1 MLSLTCRR
9 KRRCVLRRELLLPL
23 AVLALGLAAAGGFF
37 AASAA
42 LSEGHV
48 KKSARV
54 EAVPR
59 EPEIEAPGLGRAF
72 VGLLLSEEPDG
83 GGVRITQV
91 ISGSPADD
99 AGLKKGD
106 IITAVDG
113 RSVNGVDD
121 VRSALENKSPGDR
134 VTFSVRRD
142 GQEEEVAVT
151 LGRRAE
157 ALPQPL
163 LPGQMAQ
170 PYLGVRLAD
179 ITPEIQKELGLARD
193 HGVAIVEVDT
203 EGPAQKAGL
212 RRGDVILMIGS
223 QQVSSATEAR
233 DAILDHDPGD
243 SVSVR
248 VQRGSDELSIEVE
261 LDTRPGISPEA
272 NPPSEGGPLMP
283 MVPGQG
289 PFRGQP
295 QVPQAIIPFA
305 NGY

>member
-1 MLSLTCRR
+1 LIWRA
-9 KRRCVLRRELLLPL
+9 KEEVGVLRRELLLPL

-42 LSEGHV
+42 LSEGHG
-48 KKSARV
+48 KESTRV
-54 EAVPR
+54 QAVPR
-59 EPEIEAPGLGRAF
+59 EPEIEAPGPGRAF
-72 VGLLLSEEPDG
+72 VGILLVEEPNG

-99 AGLKKGD
+99 AGLKKD
-106 IITAVDG
+106 DVITAVDG
-113 RSVNGVDD
+113 RSVETVAD
-121 VRSALENKSPGDR
+121 VQSALENRSPGDK

-142 GQEEEVAVT
+142 DHEEEIAVA

-157 ALPQPL
+157 ALPVQPA
-163 LPGQMAQ
+163 LPDHMAQ

-223 QQVSSATEAR
+223 QPVETTEEATNAV
-233 DAILDHDPGD
+233 LDHEPGD

-248 VQRGSDELSIEVE
+248 VQRGGDEMTIQVE
-261 LDTRPGISPEA
+261 LGSRTGP
-272 NPPSEGGPLMP
+272 GPLMP
-283 MVPGQG
+283 TVPEQG
-289 PFRGQP
+289 PFRQQP
-295 QVPQAIIPFA
+295 GVPQRIIPYS
-305 NGY
+305 NTY

>member
-1 MLSLTCRR
+1 MR
-9 KRRCVLRRELLLPL
+9 KELLLPL

-42 LSEGHV
+42 LGEGHV
-48 KKSARV
+48 KRSVRV
-54 EAVPR
+54 EVVPR
-59 EPEIEAPGLGRAF
+59 EPQIEAPGLGRAF
-72 VGLLLSEEPDG
+72 VGLVLVEEPDG
-83 GGVRITQV
+83 GGVRVTQV

-99 AGLKKGD
+99 AGLRKGD
-106 IITAVDG
+106 VITDVDG
-113 RSVNGVDD
+113 RSVTSVDD

-142 GQEEEVAVT
+142 GQDEEVTVT

-157 ALPQPL
+157 ALPEQPL
-163 LPGQMAQ
+163 LPGHMAQ

-179 ITPEIQKELGLARD
+179 ITPEMQKELGLARD

-212 RRGDVILMIGS
+212 RRGDVILMIGT
-223 QQVSSATEAR
+223 QQVETAEEAR
-233 DAILDHDPGD
+233 NAILDHDPGD

-248 VQRGSDELSIEVE
+248 VQRGSDELSIQVE
-261 LDTRPGISPEA
+261 LGNRPGM
-272 NPPSEGGPLMP
+272 GPLMP

-289 PFRGQP
+289 LYRGQP

>member
-1 MLSLTCRR
+1 
-9 KRRCVLRRELLLPL
+9 LRRELFLPL

-48 KKSARV
+48 KKSVRV
-54 EAVPR
+54 EVVPR

-72 VGLLLSEEPDG
+72 VGLVLVEEPDG

-99 AGLKKGD
+99 AGLKKD
-106 IITAVDG
+106 DVITAVDG
-113 RSVNGVDD
+113 RSVKSVDD
-121 VRSALENKSPGDR
+121 VQSALENKSPGDR

-142 GQEEEVAVT
+142 GQDEEVAVT

-157 ALPQPL
+157 ALPVQPV
-163 LPGQMAQ
+163 LPGHMAQ

-212 RRGDVILMIGS
+212 RRGDVILTIGS
-223 QQVSSATEAR
+223 QQVETAEEAR
-233 DAILDHDPGD
+233 NAILDHDPGD

-248 VQRGSDELSIEVE
+248 VQRGSDELSIQVE
-261 LDTRPGISPEA
+261 LGTRPGISPEA
-272 NPPSEGGPLMP
+272 NSPSEGGPQMP

-295 QVPQAIIPFA
+295 AVPQATVPFA

>member
-1 MLSLTCRR
+1 
-9 KRRCVLRRELLLPL
+9 LRRELLLPL
-23 AVLALGLAAAGGFF
+23 AMLALGLAAAGGFF

-54 EAVPR
+54 QVVPR
-59 EPEIEAPGLGRAF
+59 EPEIEAPGLGQAF
-72 VGLLLSEEPDG
+72 VGLVLVEEPDG

-99 AGLKKGD
+99 AGLKKD
-106 IITAVDG
+106 DVITAVDG
-113 RSVNGVDD
+113 RSVKSVDD
-121 VRSALENKSPGDR
+121 VQSVLKNKSPGDK

-142 GQEEEVAVT
+142 GQEEEVTVT

-157 ALPQPL
+157 ALPVQPV

-223 QQVSSATEAR
+223 QQVETAEEAR
-233 DAILDHDPGD
+233 GAILDHDPGD

-261 LDTRPGISPEA
+261 LGVRPGM
-272 NPPSEGGPLMP
+272 GPQMP

-289 PFRGQP
+289 PYRGQP
-295 QVPQAIIPFA
+295 AVPQAIIPFA

>member
-1 MLSLTCRR
+1 
-9 KRRCVLRRELLLPL
+9 LRRELLLPL

-48 KKSARV
+48 KKSVRV

-59 EPEIEAPGLGRAF
+59 EPQIEAPGLGRAF
-72 VGLLLSEEPDG
+72 VGLVLVEEPNG

-91 ISGSPADD
+91 VSGSPADD
-99 AGLKKGD
+99 AGLKKD
-106 IITAVDG
+106 DVITAVDG
-113 RSVNGVDD
+113 RSVKSVDD

-142 GQEEEVAVT
+142 GQEEEVTVI

-157 ALPQPL
+157 ALPVQPV
-163 LPGQMAQ
+163 LPGHMAQ

-212 RRGDVILMIGS
+212 RRGDVILTVGS
-223 QQVSSATEAR
+223 QQVETAEEAR
-233 DAILDHDPGD
+233 NAILSHDPGGA
-243 SVSVR
+243 VTVR
-248 VQRGSDELSIEVE
+248 VQRGSDELSIQVE
-261 LDTRPGISPEA
+261 LGTRPGT
-272 NPPSEGGPLMP
+272 GPLMP

-289 PFRGQP
+289 PFREQP
-295 QVPQAIIPFA
+295 AVPQATVPFA

>member
-1 MLSLTCRR
+1 LR
-9 KRRCVLRRELLLPL
+9 KELLLPL
-23 AVLALGLAAAGGFF
+23 AVLALALAAAGGFF

-42 LSEGHV
+42 LGEGHV
-48 KKSARV
+48 KRSVRV
-54 EAVPR
+54 EVVPC
-59 EPEIEAPGLGRAF
+59 EPQIEAPGLGRAF
-72 VGLLLSEEPDG
+72 VGLVLVEEPDG
-83 GGVRITQV
+83 GGVRVTQV

-99 AGLKKGD
+99 AGLKKD
-106 IITAVDG
+106 DVITDVDG
-113 RSVNGVDD
+113 RSVTSVDD

-142 GQEEEVAVT
+142 GQDEEVTVT

-157 ALPQPL
+157 ALPEQPL
-163 LPGQMAQ
+163 LPGHMAQ

-179 ITPEIQKELGLARD
+179 ITPEMQKELGLARD
-193 HGVAIVEVDT
+193 HGVAIVEADT

-223 QQVSSATEAR
+223 QQVETAEEAR
-233 DAILDHDPGD
+233 NAILDHDPGD

-248 VQRGSDELSIEVE
+248 VQRGSDELSIQVE
-261 LDTRPGISPEA
+261 LGTRPGM
-272 NPPSEGGPLMP
+272 GPQMP

-289 PFRGQP
+289 PFRGQA

>member
-1 MLSLTCRR
+1 
-9 KRRCVLRRELLLPL
+9 
-23 AVLALGLAAAGGFF
+23 VLALGLAAAGGFF

-42 LSEGHV
+42 LSEGRGQENTRLQV
-48 KKSARV
+48 
-54 EAVPR
+54 VPR
-59 EPEIEAPGLGRAF
+59 EPEVEAPGLGRAF
-72 VGLLLSEEPDG
+72 VGLVLADEPQG

-113 RSVNGVDD
+113 RSVSSVDD
-121 VRSALENKSPGDR
+121 VRGALENKSPGGR

-142 GQEEEVAVT
+142 GQEEEVAIT

-157 ALPQPL
+157 ALPVQPL
-163 LPGQMAQ
+163 LPGHMAQ

-193 HGVAIVEVDT
+193 HGVAILEVDA

-212 RRGDVILMIGS
+212 RRGDVILLIGS
-223 QQVSSATEAR
+223 QQVETAEEAR
-233 DAILDHDPGD
+233 NAILDHEPGD

-248 VQRGSDELSIEVE
+248 VQRGGDELSIQVE
-261 LDTRPGISPEA
+261 LGTRPGI
-272 NPPSEGGPLMP
+272 GPLMP

-289 PFRGQP
+289 PFRQQP
-295 QVPQAIIPFA
+295 GAEA
-305 NGY
+305 Y

>member
-1 MLSLTCRR
+1 LR
-9 KRRCVLRRELLLPL
+9 KELLLPL

-59 EPEIEAPGLGRAF
+59 ESEIEAPGIERAF
-72 VGLLLSEEPDG
+72 VGLVLVEEPDG

-91 ISGSPADD
+91 MSGSPADD
-99 AGLKKGD
+99 AGLKGGD
-106 IITAVDG
+106 IITAIDG
-113 RSVNGVDD
+113 RSVKSVDD
-121 VRSALENKSPGDR
+121 VQSALENKSPGDK

-142 GQEEEVAVT
+142 DQEEEVAVT

-157 ALPQPL
+157 ALPVQPQ

-212 RRGDVILMIGS
+212 RRGDVILTVGS
-223 QQVSSATEAR
+223 QQVETAEEAR
-233 DAILDHDPGD
+233 NAILDHDPGD

-248 VQRGSDELSIEVE
+248 VQRGSDELSIQVE
-261 LDTRPGISPEA
+261 LGNRPGM
-272 NPPSEGGPLMP
+272 GPQMP

-295 QVPQAIIPFA
+295 AVPQAIIPFA